1 LSWREEDCFLL
12 DCCRTE
18 DDRTKNKLIERER
31 KDIDWNYFL
40 RKTRENGVSAIVY
53 FRLSK
58 NKGDSPNIPSDIL
71 EELKSEY
78 YLNATKNTLIFEELG
93 RALEAFKKS
102 GLEVIAL
109 KGAALAE
116 IVYGNLALR
125 PMTDIDLLAKKE
137 DMFRIDQELKR
148 LGYRAS
154 DRSVN
159 DVDFLATYLMTI
171 DYRSHL
177 PSSPSFH
184 LHWHFVNSTVPNE
197 SYIRHIQMEDIWK
210 DAEKAIISNVE
221 TLVMAPHH
229 LLIHLSEHALRV
241 THSLGKLS
249 FLCDINQAINFYQER
264 LDWEKLLKE
273 SFKFHLNP
281 MVYSTLYFTSQF
293 LGAKIPERVL
303 SELKPRRLTLGE
315 RIFMNSVSNNNHVRG
330 LSYLVH
336 LAMNKGFFRKMKFVW
351 RTFFPPRPILAQRNY
366 LPLSKFSGRHYFFRI
381 NEIFRHLIRIL
392 K

>member
-1 LSWREEDCFLL
+1 MSWREEDRFLL
-12 DCCRTE
+12 YCCRAE
-18 DDRTKNKLIERER
+18 DERAKNKLIGEER

-40 RKTRENGVSAIVY
+40 KKARENAVSAIVY
-53 FRLSK
+53 FRLNK
-58 NKGDSPNIPSDIL
+58 NKSDFPDIPQEIL
-71 EELKSEY
+71 EELKSDY
-78 YLNATKNTLIFEELG
+78 YMNATKNTLLFEELG

-102 GLEVIAL
+102 GLPVIAL

-116 IVYGNLALR
+116 TAYGNLALR
-125 PMTDIDLLAKKE
+125 PMTDIDLLVRKE
-137 DMFRIDQELKR
+137 DLLRVDEELKR

-159 DVDFLATYLMTI
+159 DVDFSATYLMTL

-177 PSSPSFH
+177 PNSPSFH
-184 LHWHFVNSTVPNE
+184 IHWHFVNSSIPNE

-210 DAEKAIISNVE
+210 DAEKAIISDVE
-221 TLVMAPHH
+221 TLVMAPHY

-249 FLCDINQAINFYQER
+249 FLCDINQAINFYRER
-264 LDWEKLLKE
+264 LDWERLIKE
-273 SFKFHLNP
+273 SFKFKLNH
-281 MVYSTLYFTSQF
+281 MVYFNLYFTSQF

-303 SELKPRRLTLGE
+303 SELRPKRLTLGE
-315 RIFMNSVSNNNHVRG
+315 RVFMNSVSNNNHVRG

-336 LAMNKGFFRKMKFVW
+336 LAMNEGFFRKMKFVW
-351 RTFFPPRPILAQRNY
+351 RTFFPPREILAQRSY
-366 LPLSKFSGRHYFFRI
+366 LPLSQFSFRHYFLRI
-381 NEIFRHLIRIL
+381 NEIFGHLLKIL